1 VVPERS
7 DLLQRFRD
15 GDQDAF
21 HEIVVRYQ
29 VSLIR
34 FFVRLCWD
42 RAQAE
47 DLTQEVFLRVLRG
60 SATYVTKGRL
70 SNYLLRIATNLWI
83 DTYRARQNVRQVHS
97 LNLVASDPAA
107 QAEIAALVASG
118 PGPELAACDVE
129 QTERLKAALAT
140 LGEHHRLVFDLAAFQ
155 GLPYERIAKVL
166 GIPVGTVKSRM
177 HSAVRSL
184 RKILVVE
191 EDESASGTSAVLA

>member
-1 VVPERS
+1 VLPHRS

-15 GDQDAF
+15 GDRDAF
-21 HEIVVRYQ
+21 HEIVERYQ

-83 DTYRARQNVRQVHS
+83 DTYRARQNVRPVHS
-97 LNLVASDPAA
+97 LDLVSSDPVAR
-107 QAEIAALVASG
+107 AEIAALVASG

-129 QTERLKAALAT
+129 RAERLKTALAT
-140 LGEHHRLVFDLAAFQ
+140 LGEPHRLVFDLAVHQ
-155 GLPYERIAKVL
+155 GLPYERISKIL

-177 HSAVRSL
+177 HNAVRSL
-184 RKILVVE
+184 RRILAV
-191 EDESASGTSAVLA
+191 DENTGAPGASSALA